1 MNYYVDFV
9 LLTLR
14 PLAFKWHESLI
25 PRIDSYEQYSQIY
38 QAKFWSLIYNQT
50 FKYQIQ
56 RPNFGYFYEF
66 SAFNTVIK

>member
-9 LLTLR
+9 LLALL

-38 QAKFWSLIYNQT
+38 HSVESKVLVQSIL
-50 FKYQIQ
+50 KYQ
-56 RPNFGYFYEF
+56 FK
-66 SAFNTVIK
+66 SLALVAFMNSMPVIK